1 MKNELLTLIFIVC
14 HVSSQSSEDA
24 SKQGASL
31 WRQYCSRKDFDA
43 KYVTEINRCML
54 RSTNLNEKLMKEC
67 VKKHLTSPDDKKSG
81 LERLNRAQCSNDPK
95 SNGSEKLNQSYGK
108 YLECASGN
116 KRKFDP
122 CHGSSMSDRKTCMH
136 KVLVKFAKC
145 AHKLGILKMK
155 K

>member
-14 HVSSQSSEDA
+14 HVSCQSSDDA
-24 SKQGASL
+24 SKEGANL

-43 KYVTEINRCML
+43 KYVTDINRCML
-54 RSTNLNEKLMKEC
+54 RSTNLNEKLMNEC
-67 VKKHLTSPDDKKSG
+67 LKKHMTTANEKTTS
-81 LERLNRAQCSNDPK
+81 LQRLNKAQCDNDPK
-95 SNGSEKLNQSYGK
+95 TNGSEKLNHAYGK

-122 CHGSSMSDRKTCMH
+122 CHASTATDRKTCMH

-145 AHKLGILKMK
+145 AHKQGILKMRK
-155 K
+155 